1 MAHTGMK
8 QTSTIELWLVDLEK
22 CAKPLEKIERVVP
35 RLTADDLERA
45 DAISDPRERRH
56 RLAAYTALR
65 MLLERLAGSGVRGRP
80 FVRTSGGKPRLDVG
94 KAEFS
99 LSHIDGL
106 ALIGVSSTHPLGVD
120 LERVRPIKMAARRL
134 AEISAIG
141 AGLCD
146 KPLPALGTERAF
158 LQAWARLEA
167 FTKARGRGLAQT
179 LTDVGMRGRGQR
191 RLSPADLEARARR
204 LAHDA
209 GDHRPRCEPLALPPW
224 CRWCSAWHAPDAL
237 LARFQRTM
245 PASNG
250 FCPIECEPSEIGQS
264 RQWGSKQEW
273 DFRPKDASGP
283 AS

>member
-1 MAHTGMK
+1 MT
-8 QTSTIELWLVDLEK
+8 QNSTIELWLVDLKK
-22 CAKPLEKIERVVP
+22 CAKPLETIERAVP
-35 RLTADDLERA
+35 RLAADDLERA
-45 DAISDPRERRH
+45 DAISDPRERRD

-65 MLLERLAGSGVRGRP
+65 ILLERLAGSGVRGRP
-80 FVRTSGGKPRLDVG
+80 FVRTSGGKPRLDIG
-94 KAEFS
+94 TAEFS

-134 AEISAIG
+134 VEISAIG

-179 LTDVGMRGRGQR
+179 LADVGVRGRGQR

-204 LAHDA
+204 VAHDA
-209 GDHRPRCEPLALPPW
+209 AITVHDVSLSPSLHGAVGAPHGLRPMRCRAFPTDHAGIERV
-224 CRWCSAWHAPDAL
+224 L
-237 LARFQRTM
+237 LDQM
-245 PASNG
+245 
-250 FCPIECEPSEIGQS
+250 
-264 RQWGSKQEW
+264 
-273 DFRPKDASGP
+273 
-283 AS
+283 